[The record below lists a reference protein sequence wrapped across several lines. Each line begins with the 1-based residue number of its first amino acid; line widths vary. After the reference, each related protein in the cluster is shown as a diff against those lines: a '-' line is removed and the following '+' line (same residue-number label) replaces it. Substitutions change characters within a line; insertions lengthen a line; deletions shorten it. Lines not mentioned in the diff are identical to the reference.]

1 MTGAAASS
9 NQPDLWQV
17 RFEAA
22 LPLIDAFEPLLDDAL
37 SVSKMRVGD
46 DSDVWSLEALYDY
59 QPLASAFD
67 PALAIAAAA
76 LNIAPPPIDIAKLKQ
91 RDWLAENQAALK
103 VVRIGRFQIVPDH
116 RAAVTP
122 PSHLHRIVLDA
133 GPAFGS
139 GTHETT
145 QSCLHLMAAVALRR
159 RPRRI
164 LDLGTG
170 SGILAI
176 GAVRLWQRPV
186 VATDLDPLAVATM
199 LENARANGCG
209 PFIDGRTGSGVQPV
223 ARAGRFDLVIANILA
238 RPLSRMAA
246 DIAGVVAPGGDLIL
260 SGILSGQENMVLA
273 PYRQA
278 GFRLRRRLI
287 KGPWASY
294 LLRRRC

>member
-1 MTGAAASS
+1 
-9 NQPDLWQV
+9 
-17 RFEAA
+17 
-22 LPLIDAFEPLLDDAL
+22 
-37 SVSKMRVGD
+37 MRAGE
-46 DSDVWSLEALYDY
+46 DSDIWSLEALYDHE
-59 QPLASAFD
+59 PLASAFE

-76 LNIAPPPIDIAKLKQ
+76 LNVDTPPVDIAPLVQ

-116 RAAVTP
+116 RASATP

-145 QSCLHLMAAVALRR
+145 QSCLELMAALARHR
-159 RPRRI
+159 RPQRI

-176 GAVRLWQRPV
+176 GAVKLWQRHV
-186 VATDLDPLAVATM
+186 VATDLDPVAVVTM
-199 LENARANGCG
+199 LENARVNGCA
-209 PFIDGRTGSGVQPV
+209 PYIDGRTGSGVQPL

-238 RPLSRMAA
+238 RPLAGMAQDLA
-246 DIAGVVAPGGDLIL
+246 HTVERGGSLIL
-260 SGILSGQENMVLA
+260 SGILSTQENSILTA
-273 PYRQA
+273 YRNA
-278 GFRLRRRLI
+278 GFSLRQRLN
-287 KGPWASY
+287 KGPWSSY